1 MKLTMGI
8 TKIKR
13 CKIILIVH
21 IFHQQKVDNIY
32 DIYDTSSVISVTG
45 VFDTF
50 CEIRTSIYILYH
62 DVHTR
67 MIVLSKYDIYDN

>member
-1 MKLTMGI
+1 M
-8 TKIKR
+8 
-13 CKIILIVH
+13 
-21 IFHQQKVDNIY
+21 IF
-32 DIYDTSSVISVTG
+32 TSSVISVTG
-45 VFDTF
+45 VIDTF